1 MPIHLFT
8 PHRFL
13 RPKPLLTF
21 VLLLAGCSPFST
33 HAPPSSVAVP
43 AHFTQDP
50 AGEPSDLSAWWR
62 AWHDPALTWAIENA
76 LKANPDLRIARDRI
90 LQAEATQAVA
100 RSTLGP
106 TLGITG
112 NIAGG
117 GMDWRNPY
125 DIPARDAGTDG
136 HLAGLAATWE
146 PDLFGGRHAETKAA
160 HAVVLAE
167 QEKLHGVQM
176 AIAADVATH
185 YVQVQS
191 LRKQLT
197 LLEESLATLNRLKTY
212 AQARFAAGQAV
223 LSDIQSVDEKINTLQ
238 ARRPLLQTA
247 LNASLRR
254 MAILAGQPPESATVP
269 VSTTFLI
276 TPPAPAG
283 ELPDTVLRRRPDVAA
298 AEDLVSARLYHLKS
312 TKTDLLPRFGL
323 QFFGGDGRLRFDG
336 IPGLSGTGGLVAL
349 TSYLPIFT
357 SGRIHARIAAADA
370 QLDEAVATYDKTLLS
385 ALADVE
391 NAYEART
398 CQDQRI
404 RDLSAALSQSRA
416 NETAARGL
424 YEGGQRTLRDILDA
438 KLDTLSVENALTQA
452 VAQQQIA
459 TVTLSYA
466 LGGGWH

>member
-1 MPIHLFT
+1 MPM
-8 PHRFL
+8 
-13 RPKPLLTF
+13 PLPAPTTLSRRSS
-21 VLLLAGCSPFST
+21 LLATCLLAACSPFST
-33 HAPPSSVAVP
+33 HAPPSSVVVP
-43 AHFTQDP
+43 SHFSQAP
-50 AGEPSDLSAWWR
+50 AGEASDLSAWWR
-62 AWHDPALTWAIENA
+62 AWNDPALTLAIENA
-76 LKANPDLRIARDRI
+76 LKANPDLRIARDHI

-125 DIPARDAGTDG
+125 NLPARDAGTDG

-160 HAVVLAE
+160 HALVLAE
-167 QEKLHGVQM
+167 QARLHGVQM
-176 AIAADVATH
+176 AIAADVATN

-191 LRKQLT
+191 LRKQLA
-197 LLEESLATLNRLKTY
+197 LLEDSLSTLSRLKTY
-212 AQARFAAGQAV
+212 AQARFDAGQAV
-223 LSDIQSVDEKINTLQ
+223 LSDIQSVDEKINTLR
-238 ARRPLLQTA
+238 ARRPLLETA
-247 LNASLRR
+247 VNTSLRR
-254 MAILAGQPPESATVP
+254 MAILAGQAPENTTVA
-269 VSTTFLI
+269 VSVTPLA
-276 TPPAPAG
+276 TPPAPTG
-283 ELPDTVLRRRPDVAA
+283 DMPDTVLRRRPDVAA
-298 AEDLVSARLYHLKS
+298 AEDLISARLYHLKS

-398 CQDQRI
+398 SEDLRI
-404 RDLSAALSQSRA
+404 QELSAALKQSQA
-416 NETAARGL
+416 NGAAARGL
-424 YEGGQRTLRDILDA
+424 YEGGQRTLHDILEA
-438 KLDTLSVENALTQA
+438 RLDTLSVENTLTQA
-452 VAQQQIA
+452 IAQQQIA
-459 TVTLSYA
+459 TITLSYA